1 MDRRN
6 VSRFL
11 TGACLTG
18 GLCLLISGLG
28 SAGAQSEAT
37 PAATPGGTPVAD
49 TVVANIQYLR
59 YKPNPIEIVA
69 GETVVWI
76 NRDALP
82 HTVTSTDGDLLQSET
97 LGSRDEYRQTF
108 ATPGTYDYFCLFH
121 AQMKGAVI
129 VTERGADSVAD
140 ATPTPS

>member
-6 VSRFL
+6 ISRFL
-11 TGACLTG
+11 TGVCLTG
-18 GLCLLISGLG
+18 GLCLLLAGLG
-28 SAGAQSEAT
+28 SAGAQSATPEAT
-37 PAATPGGTPVAD
+37 PMAD
-49 TVVANIQYLR
+49 TVVATIQYLR
-59 YKPNPIEIVA
+59 YKPNPIEIEA
-69 GETVVWI
+69 GETVLWM

-82 HTVTSTDGDLLQSET
+82 HTVTSTDGDLLKSET

-129 VTERGADSVAD
+129 VTAQGTDSVAD